1 MNQLEAFLRIYGLWA
16 LFFAAAIEGDLTLL
30 LAGMLVHLRIWP
42 AMEAWAVGAF
52 GGLVGD
58 SFYFWLGHGTAR
70 RWLTTAH
77 GQRVMPHFERAA
89 KRYGV
94 RSLFFA
100 RYIYGARMATMFFWG
115 MQRLP
120 YQRLLGAGCPQLPD
134 LGDGLWRLRLPVFF
148 HPGELARKA
157 PARAVLVADRNR
169 CVCRPAGTALL
180 AGRDHAH
187 PRGGRQAKR
196 QHVMSAVKL
205 PRLLLPSARTIMATC
220 GRPCLSQPLA
230 ARL

>member
-1 MNQLEAFLRIYGLWA
+1 MTQLEDFLRNYGLWA
-16 LFFAAAIEGDLTLL
+16 LFFASVIEGDLTLL

-42 AMEAWAVGAF
+42 AMEAWAVGAL

-100 RYIYGARMATMFFWG
+100 RYIYGARIATMFFWG
-115 MQRLP
+115 MQRLN
-120 YQRLLGAGCPQLPD
+120 YRKFLLLDALNCLIWATVFGGFGYLFSSTLESLLG
-134 LGDGLWRLRLPVFF
+134 RLRHVQSWLLIGLVVF
-148 HPGELARKA
+148 A
-157 PARAVLVADRNR
+157 
-169 CVCRPAGTALL
+169 ALL
-180 AGRDHAH
+180 GLRHYLAEVTRIREEIA
-187 PRGGRQAKR
+187 RQN
-196 QHVMSAVKL
+196 
-205 PRLLLPSARTIMATC
+205 
-220 GRPCLSQPLA
+220 GE
-230 ARL
+230 

>member
-1 MNQLEAFLRIYGLWA
+1 MSQLEDFLRIYGLWA
-16 LFFAAAIEGDLTLL
+16 LFFASAIEGDLTLL

-100 RYIYGARMATMFFWG
+100 RYIFGARIATMFFWG
-115 MQRLP
+115 MQRLN
-120 YQRLLGAGCPQLPD
+120 YRKFLVLDTLNCLIWATVFGGFGYLFSSTLESLLG
-134 LGDGLWRLRLPVFF
+134 RLRHVQSWLLIGLVVF
-148 HPGELARKA
+148 A
-157 PARAVLVADRNR
+157 
-169 CVCRPAGTALL
+169 ALL
-180 AGRDHAH
+180 GLRHYLAEVTRI
-187 PRGGRQAKR
+187 REEIAK
-196 QHVMSAVKL
+196 QNSE
-205 PRLLLPSARTIMATC
+205 
-220 GRPCLSQPLA
+220 Q
-230 ARL
+230 

>member
-1 MNQLEAFLRIYGLWA
+1 MSQLEDFLRIYGLWA
-16 LFFAAAIEGDLTLL
+16 LFFASAIEGDLTLL

-58 SFYFWLGHGTAR
+58 CFYFWLGHGTAR

-100 RYIYGARMATMFFWG
+100 RYIFGARIATMFFWG
-115 MQRLP
+115 IQRLN
-120 YQRLLGAGCPQLPD
+120 YRKFLVLDTLNCLIWATVFGGFGYLFSSTLESLLG
-134 LGDGLWRLRLPVFF
+134 RLRHVQSWLLIGLVVF
-148 HPGELARKA
+148 A
-157 PARAVLVADRNR
+157 
-169 CVCRPAGTALL
+169 ALL
-180 AGRDHAH
+180 GLRHYLAEVTRIREEIA
-187 PRGGRQAKR
+187 RQDGE
-196 QHVMSAVKL
+196 S
-205 PRLLLPSARTIMATC
+205 
-220 GRPCLSQPLA
+220 
-230 ARL
+230 

>member
-1 MNQLEAFLRIYGLWA
+1 MSQLEDFLRIYGLWA
-16 LFFAAAIEGDLTLL
+16 LFFASAIEGDLTLL

-58 SFYFWLGHGTAR
+58 CFYFWLGHGTAR

-100 RYIYGARMATMFFWG
+100 RYIFGARIATMFFWG
-115 MQRLP
+115 IQRLN
-120 YQRLLGAGCPQLPD
+120 YRKFLVLDTLNCMIWATVFGGFGYLFSSTLESLLG
-134 LGDGLWRLRLPVFF
+134 RLRHVQSWLLIGLVVF
-148 HPGELARKA
+148 A
-157 PARAVLVADRNR
+157 
-169 CVCRPAGTALL
+169 ALL
-180 AGRDHAH
+180 GLRHYLAEVTRI
-187 PRGGRQAKR
+187 REEIAK
-196 QHVMSAVKL
+196 QS
-205 PRLLLPSARTIMATC
+205 
-220 GRPCLSQPLA
+220 GEQ
-230 ARL
+230 